1 MVISMKNLPSKK
13 SDMKATLLTNEE
25 LQDHNENIKETS
37 QMKNI
42 KFSSHSSDYE
52 DNYNMNNFMVSKVH
66 DKPLY
71 VDNQIE
77 ESYHQG
83 RSS

>member
-1 MVISMKNLPSKK
+1 
-13 SDMKATLLTNEE
+13 MKATLLTNEE
-25 LQDHNENIKETS
+25 LQDHNKNIKEAS
-37 QMKNI
+37 QMKKI

-52 DNYNMNNFMVSKVH
+52 DNYNMNNFTVSKVH